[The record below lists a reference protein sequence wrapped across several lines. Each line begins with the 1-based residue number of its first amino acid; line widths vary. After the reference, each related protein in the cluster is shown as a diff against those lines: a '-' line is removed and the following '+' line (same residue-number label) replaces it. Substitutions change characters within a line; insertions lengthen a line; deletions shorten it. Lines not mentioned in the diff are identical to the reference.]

1 MPLKFIPPKFGSWSA
16 KAGVQ
21 FLMLNSNLQ
30 RVNTGGDGF
39 VPIGSVGLALTY

>member
-1 MPLKFIPPKFGSWSA
+1 MPAKYGSWSA

-39 VPIGSVGLALTY
+39 VPIGSLGLALTY